1 MIPNVLLLSAS
12 LYATPVFI
20 SEVRATR
27 EAGHL
32 RVEVSADGGIDPEVA
47 RTRIEEGRLILVL
60 GGTHVRA
67 DNRAWELEE
76 GVGEIRAHRHR
87 NETELEV
94 PMIGNG
100 CSGPVELQ
108 GTATGLTALVGCDGG
123 GASLPAR
130 GGAERRP
137 AQATRGTE
145 AAATTEAAK
154 LEKLIALPVGGPA
167 EPFPASVKVA
177 GGSALAKAT
186 EKMSGKIVEKT
197 AGEKATAEK
206 VMPKATERTP
216 ERAEPAVLP
225 AKTAVAPAVK
235 TVESGPSTAA
245 SAGPPRAASAAPG
258 PGTILTAVT
267 PKPVAAY
274 LAPTGAPAGAARL
287 EAATAQGATSVPLPA
302 RAATDDAESL
312 EKATTSAPTRL
323 RAVTLPA
330 LLLAGLAVAAYL
342 FARRRRV
349 PKLRQIEILETA
361 SLGPKRSLVV
371 ARVGEE
377 TLVLGTSEAGITL
390 LKTTGGS
397 GASDP
402 APAGTLTSALALSN
416 MLAPALASPARPSQ
430 PMAPATASP
439 PAAAARPSSSA
450 SPVTS
455 SSLPA
460 SETGPRSLE
469 MAPPSASPV
478 PASLSDSLASGPVS
492 AAAAAH
498 AAEMAQP
505 LVEALADVPEPD
517 RTPVRTRTA
526 EPDRAPEPVVSRA
539 MFRSI
544 EGGLASL
551 FGRNTSDAEPVSRA
565 SSPRF
570 DDILEDSFED
580 QELRR
585 KLAAGMSTR
594 VR

>member
-12 LYATPVFI
+12 LYATPVVI

-32 RVEVSADGGIDPEVA
+32 RVEVSADGGIDPEAA
-47 RTRIEEGRLILVL
+47 RTRIDEGRLLLIL

-87 NETELEV
+87 NETELDI
-94 PMIGNG
+94 PLIGNG

-108 GTATGLTALVGCDGG
+108 GTATGMTALVGCDGS
-123 GASLPAR
+123 APAIPAR

-137 AQATRGTE
+137 AQATRGKETAPTAE
-145 AAATTEAAK
+145 TSK
-154 LEKLIALPVGGPA
+154 LEQLIALPAEETA
-167 EPFPASVKVA
+167 EPFPASVKAA
-177 GGSALAKAT
+177 GGNALEKAT
-186 EKMSGKIVEKT
+186 EKMAAKVSEKT
-197 AGEKATAEK
+197 TAKAPDK
-206 VMPKATERTP
+206 V
-216 ERAEPAVLP
+216 EPAAP
-225 AKTAVAPAVK
+225 ATKTVVAPVSKGTASGAVA
-235 TVESGPSTAA
+235 AA
-245 SAGPPRAASAAPG
+245 SAGPARAVSAAPA
-258 PGTILTAVT
+258 PVTILAAVA

-274 LAPTGAPAGAARL
+274 LAPTGGPAAVPPEVAVAA
-287 EAATAQGATSVPLPA
+287 VPA
-302 RAATDDAESL
+302 RSLTQPARSPDDAEAI
-312 EKATTSAPTRL
+312 ERAAASAPTRL
-323 RAVTLPA
+323 RAVAMPA
-330 LLLAGLAVAAYL
+330 ILLAGLAVAAYL

-371 ARVGEE
+371 ARVGDE

-390 LKTTGGS
+390 LKTTGGPS
-397 GASDP
+397 SSDAP
-402 APAGTLTSALALSN
+402 PAGTLTSTLTLAN
-416 MLAPALASPARPSQ
+416 MLAPALASPARPTPAMGAVTAFPPDSA
-430 PMAPATASP
+430 APPSPSPSP
-439 PAAAARPSSSA
+439 PATSSASSPAAETILRSPETTPPSSS
-450 SPVTS
+450 PIPTS
-455 SSLPA
+455 LI
-460 SETGPRSLE
+460 
-469 MAPPSASPV
+469 
-478 PASLSDSLASGPVS
+478 DSLASGPVS

-505 LVEALADVPEPD
+505 LLEALADVPEPD
-517 RTPVRTRTA
+517 G
-526 EPDRAPEPVVSRA
+526 APAPVVSRA

-551 FGRNTSDAEPVSRA
+551 FGRNTPDAEPVGRA
-565 SSPRF
+565 SSARF